1 MQSFSRQSLSRAS
14 RLRSRSRQRLRP
26 SLRFTPYAWAKL
38 LFLRDLGD
46 TEVGGF
52 GISAPDDLLL
62 VMDFILVPQIC
73 SAVTVAFEDEAVADF
88 FDQQIDLGRRP
99 ENCGRIWIH
108 THPGDSAQPSG
119 VDEETFARVFG
130 QCDWAVMAIVACGGQ
145 TSARLR
151 FQAGPGG
158 SLALPTDVDFQTSFA
173 ASDHEAWTEDYLT
186 CVKAEREWRLSEEAF
201 SQSLPSAVE
210 EFSAQRA
217 WQSPP
222 RFAEFLPRPGPPFL
236 PG

>member
-1 MQSFSRQSLSRAS
+1 MHSFSRQSLSRA
-14 RLRSRSRQRLRP
+14 RPRSRQKPRP
-26 SLRFTPYAWAKL
+26 SLRFSPYAWAKL
-38 LFLRDLGD
+38 LFLRDFGD

-62 VMDFILVPQIC
+62 VIDFILVPQTC
-73 SAVTVAFEDEAVADF
+73 SAVSVAFEDEAVADF

-145 TSARLR
+145 TYARLQ

-158 SLALPTDVDFQTSFA
+158 SQTLLLEVDFQTPFA
-173 ASDHEAWTEDYLT
+173 ASDHETWTQEYLT
-186 CVKAEREWRLSEEAF
+186 CVKAEPEWPFFEVAF
-201 SQSLPSAVE
+201 SPSLPTAIE
-210 EFSAQRA
+210 EFPQQRNQESRTPHA
-217 WQSPP
+217 PLLLQP
-222 RFAEFLPRPGPPFL
+222 RHPFL
-236 PG
+236 PE